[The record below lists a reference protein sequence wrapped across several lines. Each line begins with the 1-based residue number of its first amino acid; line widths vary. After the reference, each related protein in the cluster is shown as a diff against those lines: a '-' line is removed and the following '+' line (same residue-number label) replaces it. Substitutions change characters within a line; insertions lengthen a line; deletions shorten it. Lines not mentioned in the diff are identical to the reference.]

1 MDVMSLHA
9 NRRTSGQEAATRAV
23 HVPVV
28 EPEGSSPAATPLH
41 LNHQFVFDS
50 TEALVGAFDGPDA
63 AFLYA
68 RMGNPTVRTL
78 EDALA
83 DLEGGEGA
91 LAYGSGM
98 GAISTVLTAL
108 AGSGDHVIAQSSLYG
123 GTHGLLADLQ
133 ARWGV
138 EVDRVSGADPEEV
151 RALLRP
157 DTRVLYLETIAN
169 PTTRVGDLPAL
180 AAAVRGRGV
189 TTVVD
194 NTFATPLLCRP
205 LEHGADVVIHSTSK
219 YLGGHGD
226 ALGGAAV
233 FASAE
238 LRRRV
243 WDQGT
248 MLGAVASPFNAWQT
262 LRGLRTL
269 ELRVRRQCDNAR
281 ELAERLSR
289 HPAVAAVHHPDLPD
303 HPDREVSA
311 RILKAGG
318 AVLSFDL
325 EGGGREAAAAFAEG
339 LRLARLSPS
348 LGEVAT
354 LVMPP
359 ASTSHHK
366 LSAEEL
372 RAAGI
377 GEGLVRMAVGIE
389 DVEDLWKDIEQ
400 ALGEIG

>member
-1 MDVMSLHA
+1 MDVMSL
-9 NRRTSGQEAATRAV
+9 SEETRAV

-28 EPEGSSPAATPLH
+28 EPQGSSPAATPLH

-50 TEALVGAFDGPDA
+50 TEGLVGAFDGPDA
-63 AFLYA
+63 PFLYA

-78 EDALA
+78 EDAIT

-91 LAYGSGM
+91 LAYASGM

-108 AGSGDHVIAQSSLYG
+108 VGSGDHVIAQRSLYG
-123 GTHGLLADLQ
+123 GTHAFLSDLQ

-138 EVDRVSGADPEEV
+138 EVDHVSGSDPEEV

-157 DTRVLYLETIAN
+157 NTRVLYLETIAN
-169 PTTRVGDLPAL
+169 PTTRVSDLPAL

-205 LEHGADVVIHSTSK
+205 LEHGADVVVHSTSK
-219 YLGGHGD
+219 YLSGHGD

-233 FASAE
+233 FASGE

-269 ELRVRRQCDNAR
+269 ELRVRRQCENAR

-303 HPDREVSA
+303 HPDREVA
-311 RILKAGG
+311 ERILKAGG

-325 EGGGREAAAAFAEG
+325 KGGGREEAAAFAEA
-339 LRLARLSPS
+339 LRLVRLSPS

-377 GEGLVRMAVGIE
+377 GAGMVRVAVGIE
-389 DVEDLWKDIEQ
+389 GIEDLWQDVEQ
-400 ALGEIG
+400 ALSKLD